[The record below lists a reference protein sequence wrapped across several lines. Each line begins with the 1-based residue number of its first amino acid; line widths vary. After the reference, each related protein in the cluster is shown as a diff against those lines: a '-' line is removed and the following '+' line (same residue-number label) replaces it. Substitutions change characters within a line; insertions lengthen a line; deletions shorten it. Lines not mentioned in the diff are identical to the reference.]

1 MISKRLANLVSL
13 SLLLIICTLNPSQK
27 ALAKTSS
34 STGTLDIDGNGSY
47 DALTDGLLILRYLF
61 GLSGDSLITGVV
73 ANNANYAT
81 SSELTSRLDML
92 GELLDVDGN
101 GSKDA
106 LTDGLMILRYL
117 FGIRGDLLISD
128 VLGSGATR
136 GTVEEVQL
144 QLNSLTTPLLT
155 DNLDGNW

>member
-61 GLSGDSLITGVV
+61 ELSGDSLITGVV
-73 ANNANYAT
+73 ANNA
-81 SSELTSRLDML
+81 
-92 GELLDVDGN
+92 
-101 GSKDA
+101 
-106 LTDGLMILRYL
+106 
-117 FGIRGDLLISD
+117 IS
-128 VLGSGATR
+128 L
-136 GTVEEVQL
+136 
-144 QLNSLTTPLLT
+144 
-155 DNLDGNW
+155 WY